1 MLLTVSLLHLR
12 IESFD
17 GRLWD
22 TAELGITQRTQR
34 KLERQQA
41 LCGSGEQ
48 KTLLNHL
55 LNSFLLYLSPYFFPA
70 LLAPGDLCYDHQ

>member
-1 MLLTVSLLHLR
+1 MCFLLS
-12 IESFD
+12 
-17 GRLWD
+17 
-22 TAELGITQRTQR
+22 APCPITSATTSNGS

-55 LNSFLLYLSPYFFPA
+55 SINSFLIYAFYLSPYFFPA
-70 LLAPGDLCYDHQ
+70 LLASGRLCYYHQ